1 MRISRI
7 CTIGALSLAI
17 ACGEPTSASIAS
29 AVSGSWVRVEQH
41 PGNSFEMKLV
51 ATGSSLSGTGSFQ
64 GEAGPGGTM
73 TVEGN
78 VTKGIVSLDF
88 TLSAEL
94 TDGTLV
100 RTMHFTGRPSLLELR
115 GIMQSGNNPT
125 SLGADT
131 TVFIREKQQ

>member
-1 MRISRI
+1 LHFDQ
-7 CTIGALSLAI
+7 A
-17 ACGEPTSASIAS
+17 E
-29 AVSGSWVRVEQH
+29 RVVPLPE
-41 PGNSFEMKLV
+41 GRSTF
-51 ATGSSLSGTGSFQ
+51 GSFQ

-88 TLSAEL
+88 TLSTEL